1 MTRMLPFLIAL
12 AALTGCTS
20 QTASK
25 PAATSSS
32 SSAQPAAAP
41 SAASAAPA
49 AAPAPPP
56 VAQTAPAPAP
66 VATLATEDTNQPGI
80 AADFTEC
87 KRKEGVLSVK
97 VRFRNTT
104 SAQAQIY
111 VINSRNYAAFYVTA
125 ANKKYFM
132 LKDSEGT
139 YLTPAADG
147 SGVLSVPLGKG
158 EQYTWWA
165 KFPAPPP
172 DVKKITLMTPV
183 TPPFEDIPVTDQ

>member
-1 MTRMLPFLIAL
+1 MLPFLIAL

-97 VRFRNTT
+97 IRFRNVS
-104 SAQAQIY
+104 SAPAA
-111 VINSRNYAAFYVTA
+111 VTLINARNYEAYYVTA
-125 ANKKYFM
+125 ANKKYFI
-132 LKDSEGT
+132 LKDSEGV
-139 YLTPAADG
+139 YLTPRADG
-147 SGVLSVPLGKG
+147 FGSLSAQLAPGD
-158 EQYTWWA
+158 QYTWWA

-172 DVKKITLMTPV
+172 DIKKVTFMTPLA
-183 TPPFEDIPVTDQ
+183 PPFEDIPITDQ

>member
-1 MTRMLPFLIAL
+1 MIRVLLVLMSLVAF
-12 AALTGCTS
+12 TGCS
-20 QTASK
+20 NQKPSK
-25 PAATSSS
+25 SSEAPAP
-32 SSAQPAAAP
+32 AQPVATP
-41 SAASAAPA
+41 VAAPA
-49 AAPAPPP
+49 VSPAPAAQTTPAPAPPGTLSTQDSN
-56 VAQTAPAPAP
+56 VA
-66 VATLATEDTNQPGI
+66 GI